1 MPEIDVSYETP
12 DYSGCCSPASGEDR
26 KMKRVFPTLTIPN
39 NMALAK
45 AVSAGQEFTAT
56 VKLRVAEVMIRERAD
71 GENPAKISDYPGEG
85 VRVEMEVQ
93 SISPNGVS
101 VKEGSEEEDGSAAL
115 KNYFSKK
122 GPRSEKTEE

>member
-1 MPEIDVSYETP
+1 MEIDTSYETP

-71 GENPAKISDYPGEG
+71 GESPNKISNYPGEG

-93 SISPNGVS
+93 SISPQGIS
-101 VKEGSEEEDGSAAL
+101 VKEGSNEENGSDAL
-115 KNYFSKK
+115 KKYFNKK
-122 GPRSEKTEE
+122 AAAADNDGDE